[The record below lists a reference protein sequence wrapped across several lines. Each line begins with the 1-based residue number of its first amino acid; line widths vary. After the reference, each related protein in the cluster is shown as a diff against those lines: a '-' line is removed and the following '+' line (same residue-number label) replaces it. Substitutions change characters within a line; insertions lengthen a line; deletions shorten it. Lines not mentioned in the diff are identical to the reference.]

1 MNWRII
7 FRERLQ
13 RRRET
18 LGWSKTELAKRVG
31 ITKVS
36 IWGFEKGQKVPSVD
50 TLIALADALDV
61 SVDWLCGRLDRCDNK
76 TNKDTS
82 LEDRRGV

>member
-61 SVDWLCGRLDRCDNK
+61 SVDWLCGRND
-76 TNKDTS
+76 
-82 LEDRRGV
+82 